1 MKKDEEG
8 EGREK
13 KKLQKLKVVYDCV
26 THHMAKAG
34 IHWSC
39 MCHFADYNYST
50 FSKHM
55 TGI

>member
-1 MKKDEEG
+1 MNKDEEG